1 MFTTGKPALSAF
13 DTDHFLDYD
22 KYESNLKIIRNR
34 YNKMDSTH
42 HPNPTLTYPQVEESI
57 NFN

>member
-1 MFTTGKPALSAF
+1 MISTAKPVLSAF

-34 YNKMDSTH
+34 YNNNNIKD
-42 HPNPTLTYPQVEESI
+42 L
-57 NFN
+57 